1 MSNRVLQFAGG
12 AVAVG
17 GAYYLYNAGGNPKVA
32 EKKFEADAAKLS
44 SNMTSGM
51 SGKGT
56 EAQKHGEVLA
66 ADAGARIDNAMKDAK
81 AGVSKIDSKLEG
93 YRKEAESVI
102 DSKTAEAQAR
112 GKAAVNSFDKNVTE
126 GAAKAK
132 SGISSWFGGSK

>member
-1 MSNRVLQFAGG
+1 MSARVWQFGGVAAAGG
-12 AVAVG
+12 V
-17 GAYYLYNAGGNPKVA
+17 AYYLYNAGGNPKVA

-56 EAQKHGEVLA
+56 EAQKHGEALA
-66 ADAGARIDNAMKDAK
+66 ADAGARIDNAFKDAK

-93 YRKEAESVI
+93 YRKEAESAI

-112 GKAAVNSFDKNVTE
+112 GKAAVDSFDKNVTE
-126 GAAKAK
+126 GASKAK
-132 SGISSWFGGSK
+132 SSVSGWFGGK